1 MHANVAAS
9 PSITMKEFALRNEM
23 RKLWEDHVTWT
34 RVAIISL
41 VSGSPDTNAS
51 VTRLLRNQSD
61 IGNAIKPFYGPA
73 AGKQLT
79 VLLREHITIAADL
92 IAAAKAGDKT
102 KLAATQAAW
111 QQNGDRIAV
120 FLNGAN
126 PQAWKL
132 GELKAMFGD
141 HLRLTTQEAVAR
153 LQGKMG
159 GGRPSLRPDPRSDP
173 RDGRHAL
180 SRHRAAV
187 PAALP
192 LTTSITR
199 LHDLTVPKRQKTC
212 RFGTDSR
219 RGWGVTASRRAAG
232 VAPQDQPAP
241 RRQDRARSGLNDIV
255 R

>member
-1 MHANVAAS
+1 MSKTRNYRPVPLALSLLVATFSALVALAVSGGHDAMAHGDTDHQAAMHANVAAS
-9 PSITMKEFALRNEM
+9 PSITMKEFTLRNEM

-51 VTRLLRNQSD
+51 VTRLLCNQTD

-102 KLAATQAAW
+102 KLAATQTAW

-120 FLNGAN
+120 FLNSAN

-132 GELKAMFGD
+132 GELKAMFGE
-141 HLRLTTQEAVAR
+141 HLRLTTQEAVDR
-153 LQGKMG
+153 LQGKWAADVRAYDQIHVQILAMA
-159 GGRPSLRPDPRSDP
+159 DM
-173 RDGRHAL
+173 L
-180 SRHRAAV
+180 SAGIV
-187 PAALP
+187 QQFP
-192 LTTSITR
+192 
-199 LHDLTVPKRQKTC
+199 Q
-212 RFGTDSR
+212 RFR
-219 RGWGVTASRRAAG
+219 
-232 VAPQDQPAP
+232 
-241 RRQDRARSGLNDIV
+241 
-255 R
+255 